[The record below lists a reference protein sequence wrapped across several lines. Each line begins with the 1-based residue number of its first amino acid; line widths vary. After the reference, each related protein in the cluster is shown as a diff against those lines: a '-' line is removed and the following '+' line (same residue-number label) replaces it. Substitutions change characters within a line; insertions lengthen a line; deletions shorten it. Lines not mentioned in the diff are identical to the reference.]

1 MNLLGLWAADPEAAL
16 TRCWKQKL
24 LLVLL
29 AAVAAWSSPALAE
42 RPRAVVVA
50 GPVDPPLHK
59 RTRAHIAEAQ
69 MVARV
74 VEEAGYHVVRLYH
87 PEATW
92 DRVREASR
100 GASLFIYYGHGN
112 GYGWQ
117 GHTDSSWIDGLCLTD
132 PENPDAVRAGKGVP
146 GGNADDLVDLELRPG
161 ATVALVHTCYAAGS
175 SQGDWRAVSHGLASK
190 RVSSY
195 ADAFFRAGAGEYLA
209 TNYMGVAPYFFG
221 QWSKGQELSR
231 AIVHRMYGQRV
242 HSEPGVVLVETSNRA
257 SNPQPWVS
265 AWVER
270 PADMPFAGD
279 GGTSD
284 YVVTLAAL
292 QAPGGVG
299 DAGRREN
306 LTVASASLMGPPE
319 RRDAG
324 APAAREVSDAR
335 GASDVREASDARETS
350 DTRETSTGVTRTAGA
365 VGEGTPLRRLQGSL
379 DECYRGRS
387 CGSWS
392 GYSNSWAR
400 FVSRW
405 SVREWAGS
413 GRWAV
418 AERIRSQRPVWQVGN
433 VGTLAQA
440 AVDAPG
446 APRGAQVVGRKP
458 PETEYGSP
466 VSAKRQSTG

>member
-1 MNLLGLWAADPEAAL
+1 MTWCL
-16 TRCWKQKL
+16 KQKL
-24 LLVLL
+24 VLVLL

-50 GPVDPPLHK
+50 GPVDPPSHK

-74 VEEAGYHVVRLYH
+74 VEEAGYDVVRLYH
-87 PEATW
+87 PDATW

-117 GHTDSSWIDGLCLTD
+117 GHTDSSWINGLCLTD

-146 GGNADDLVDLELRPG
+146 GGNADDLGGLELRPG

-175 SQGDWRAVSHGLASK
+175 SQGDWTAVSHGLASK

-195 ADAFFRAGAGEYLA
+195 AEAFFRAGAGEYLA

-257 SNPQPWVS
+257 NNPQPWVS

-270 PADMPFAGD
+270 PADMPFAPD

-292 QAPGGVG
+292 QAPGAVG

-306 LTVASASLMGPPE
+306 LTVASASLTGPPE

-324 APAAREVSDAR
+324 APAARE
-335 GASDVREASDARETS
+335 ASMGE
-350 DTRETSTGVTRTAGA
+350 TRTAGE
-365 VGEGTPLRRLQGSL
+365 VGEDTALRRLQGSL
-379 DECYRGRS
+379 DECYRERS

-405 SVREWAGS
+405 SVREWAD
-413 GRWAV
+413 RRPWAV
-418 AERIRSQRPVWQVGN
+418 AEQIRSQRPIWQVGN

-440 AVDAPG
+440 AVDAPR
-446 APRGAQVVGRKP
+446 APRAAQVVGSNP
-458 PETEYGSP
+458 PETGHGSP
-466 VSAKRQSTG
+466 LSGERQSAG

>member
-1 MNLLGLWAADPEAAL
+1 MNILGLWAADPEAAL
-16 TRCWKQKL
+16 TWCWKQKPV
-24 LLVLL
+24 LVLL
-29 AAVAAWSSPALAE
+29 AAIAAWSSPALAE

-50 GPVDPPLHK
+50 GPVDPPSHK

-74 VEEAGYHVVRLYH
+74 VEEAGYDVVRLYH
-87 PEATW
+87 PDATW
-92 DRVREASR
+92 ERVREASR

-117 GHTDSSWIDGLCLTD
+117 GHTDSSWINGLCLTD
-132 PENPDAVRAGKGVP
+132 PENPDAVKAGKGVP
-146 GGNADDLVDLELRPG
+146 GGNADDLAGLALRPG

-175 SQGDWRAVSHGLASK
+175 SQNDWRAVSHKLASK

-221 QWSKGQELSR
+221 QWSKGQDLNR

-270 PADMPFAGD
+270 PADMPFAPD
-279 GGTSD
+279 SGTSD

-299 DAGRREN
+299 DAGRRAN
-306 LTVASASLMGPPE
+306 LTVASASLTGPPE
-319 RRDAG
+319 GRDAG
-324 APAAREVSDAR
+324 APEAREAR
-335 GASDVREASDARETS
+335 DAREATMG
-350 DTRETSTGVTRTAGA
+350 ETRTASA
-365 VGEGTPLRRLQGSL
+365 VGEDTVLRRLQGSL
-379 DECYRGRS
+379 DECYRDRS
-387 CGSWS
+387 CRSWS
-392 GYSNSWAR
+392 GFNTSWAR

-405 SVREWAGS
+405 SVREWGDS
-413 GRWAV
+413 GPWAV
-418 AERIRSQRPVWQVGN
+418 AQRIRSQRPIWQVGT

-440 AVDAPG
+440 AVESPR
-446 APRGAQVVGRKP
+446 APRAPQVVGSKP
-458 PETEYGSP
+458 PRRGLGEGLSGE
-466 VSAKRQSTG
+466 RQGTG